1 MAILV
6 SSDLDGKK
14 TQKKKKHH
22 QVKRVRL
29 KNRTKAR
36 QQDARYHGRK
46 DDQEQDEIIQTK
58 HSGFPIDY

>member
-1 MAILV
+1 VPDGVPDGIC
-6 SSDLDGKK
+6 LDGKK

-46 DDQEQDEIIQTK
+46 DD
-58 HSGFPIDY
+58 

>member
-46 DDQEQDEIIQTK
+46 DD
-58 HSGFPIDY
+58 